1 MKIAESI
8 VNDGLTSFEVLPV
21 LTIIEHRCKEDIMDD
36 ILEYDSEPI
45 VLQKK
50 VVHKKFTSIQDL
62 LDHLK
67 NEDIGSGNESSLN

>member
-1 MKIAESI
+1 M
-8 VNDGLTSFEVLPV
+8 
-21 LTIIEHRCKEDIMDD
+21 DIMDD

-45 VLQKK
+45 VLHKK

-67 NEDIGSGNESSLN
+67 DEDIGSGNESSLN